1 MTTQVLDTIGIS
13 LTMIGAILIAVDVT
27 RQFNGEKHYISAGVS
42 RADYLGSPVIV
53 EQNAYETEEYK
64 RWKQINKRLMLCGL
78 SGILIG
84 GIVQIIARWI

>member
-27 RQFNGEKHYISAGVS
+27 RQYNGEKHYIGAGVL
-42 RADYLGSPVIV
+42 RKDYLGSPVIV

-64 RWKQINKRLMLCGL
+64 RWQQINKRLMLCGL

-84 GIVQIIARWI
+84 GLIQIIARWI